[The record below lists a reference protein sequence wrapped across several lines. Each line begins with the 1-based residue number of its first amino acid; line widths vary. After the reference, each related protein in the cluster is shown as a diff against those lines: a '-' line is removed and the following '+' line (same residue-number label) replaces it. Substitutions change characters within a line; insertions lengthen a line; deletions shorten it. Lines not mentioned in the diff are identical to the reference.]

1 MKPVV
6 HGLEAKY
13 GGCVEFVYLD
23 TDNPGS
29 QEAMRRLGARGQ
41 PEFYL
46 LDRAGKV
53 IWKNY
58 GFASEQ
64 ELETQ
69 LRAASAQP

>member
-13 GGCVEFVYLD
+13 GACVEFVYLD
-23 TDNPGS
+23 TDNPAS
-29 QEAMRRLGARGQ
+29 QDVMRRLGARGQ

-53 IWKNY
+53 TWKNY
-58 GFASEQ
+58 GDVAAN
-64 ELETQ
+64 ELESLLQ
-69 LRAASAQP
+69 RAARP